1 MIGQEGGGRDVRE
14 QEWRINSDRTGG
26 REGGM

>member
-1 MIGQEGGGRDVRE
+1 MRE

-26 REGGM
+26 RREGCEGTGMEGQQ